1 MSETPVPV
9 RPVGSPGAGRV
20 RPAPGMEDA
29 PAPGGDGEWRRSV
42 VDDFGALDLVPGMP
56 RASMRVLGW
65 LVVCQPPAQSA
76 QQIMDD
82 LALSAG
88 SVSAAVNALRADG
101 VLERVM
107 RAGDRRAYYRLSAQ
121 GWESVLQARLR
132 ALGAVRQAAE
142 RALQESQGEEDH
154 RLSELRDTYA
164 RVEAG
169 MAALLYESRQVREDG
184 APAAE
189 GPTPVVG
196 PA

>member
-1 MSETPVPV
+1 MNDAAGS
-9 RPVGSPGAGRV
+9 VGER
-20 RPAPGMEDA
+20 D
-29 PAPGGDGEWRRSV
+29 WRRSFV
-42 VDDFGALDLVPGMP
+42 EDFGALDLVPGRP

-65 LVVCQPPAQSA
+65 MVVCRPATQSA
-76 QQIMDD
+76 PQIMDE

-101 VLERVM
+101 LLERVVQT
-107 RAGDRRAYYRLSAQ
+107 GDRRAYYRLSAH
-121 GWESVLQARLR
+121 GWESVLQARFR

-142 RALQESQGEEDH
+142 RALHESRGEADQ

-164 RVEAG
+164 RIEAG

>member
-1 MSETPVPV
+1 MSDPPIPV
-9 RPVGSPGAGRV
+9 RTLGSLGAGRV
-20 RPAPGMEDA
+20 RRAGELDGPAPV
-29 PAPGGDGEWRRSV
+29 GDGEWRRSFV
-42 VDDFGALDLVPGMP
+42 EDFGALDLVPGMP

-164 RVEAG
+164 RIEDG
-169 MAALLYESRQVREDG
+169 LAALLCESRAEREDG
-184 APAAE
+184 ASAAE
-189 GPTPVVG
+189 GPTPLVG

>member
-29 PAPGGDGEWRRSV
+29 PVPGGDGEWRRSF

-154 RLSELRDTYA
+154 RLSDLRDTYA
-164 RVEAG
+164 RIEDG
-169 MAALLYESRQVREDG
+169 LAALLCESRAEREDG
-184 APAAE
+184 ASAAE
-189 GPTPVVG
+189 GPTPLVG